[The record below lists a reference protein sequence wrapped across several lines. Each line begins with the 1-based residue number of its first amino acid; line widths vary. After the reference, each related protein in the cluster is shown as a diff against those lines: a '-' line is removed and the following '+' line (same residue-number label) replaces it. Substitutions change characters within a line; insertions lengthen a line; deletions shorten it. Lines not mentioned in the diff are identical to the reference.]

1 MEDAKDKKWVDDQLI
16 KHFDD
21 DGYNLVYEEQV
32 VELKSKEEVIK
43 FAEGEFKTFYS
54 MQKKIHDGGW
64 EGNEEIAARERI
76 QNRVHRLE
84 RCKRGIRKK
93 FIDYILQLWKEQVE
107 ASASS

>member
-1 MEDAKDKKWVDDQLI
+1 MEDAKDKKWVEDQLI

-32 VELKSKEEVIK
+32 IELKSKEDVTK
-43 FAEGEFKTFYS
+43 FAEGEFKTFYR

-84 RCKRGIRKK
+84 RCKRELRKE
-93 FIDYILQLWKEQVE
+93 FMDYIRQLWKRQVE
-107 ASASS
+107 AFANS